1 MLDFRFIAIGEG
13 EHLNDPGLALAAN
26 TCRQNL
32 QCLHVDG
39 DRAEVSGRNKID
51 EPIRIAGAKGNRHFL
66 IAVSPA
72 SSAQKSSFVLETRTG
87 TGYYTSSDL
96 LFQNKHA
103 KPTRF
108 IVIVSGVLQERGD
121 RDTS

>member
-1 MLDFRFIAIGEG
+1 MYTR
-13 EHLNDPGLALAAN
+13 GLTQRAFSN

-32 QCLHVDG
+32 QCLHVEG
-39 DRAEVSGRNKID
+39 DRDEVSGRNKID
-51 EPIRIAGAKGNRHFL
+51 EPIRIAGAKGNIHFL

-72 SSAQKSSFVLETRTG
+72 TSAEKSSFVLETRTG

-108 IVIVSGVLQERGD
+108 IPCENGSMDELAISFL
-121 RDTS
+121 